1 MATFVSGA
9 ELSKVSAFDLHGYSD
24 TEINWRV
31 VEGYGRLIAASGAAL
46 DVTLDCVVRRIDARG
61 RRIRVETG
69 AGAVDCDQVIVTIPT
84 SVLAAGAIEFLPA
97 LPEKLNAASRLPL
110 GFNDKLFLSLTRA
123 EEFEKDSRVFGRTD
137 TVATAAYHMRP
148 FGRAQIE
155 AYFGGSLAHELESAG
170 PESFFDFAKDQLVS
184 QFGHDFAKR
193 IRPLALHRW
202 GEDEFARGAYSY
214 AVPGHASD
222 RAMLATPVDDRIYF
236 AGEACSEHDFSTA
249 HGAWLTGIKAAEA
262 IIASH
267 GGK

>member
-1 MATFVSGA
+1 
-9 ELSKVSAFDLHGYSD
+9 
-24 TEINWRV
+24 
-31 VEGYGRLIAASGAAL
+31 
-46 DVTLDCVVRRIDARG
+46 
-61 RRIRVETG
+61 VETG

-97 LPEKLNAASRLPL
+97 LLEKLDAASRLPL

-155 AYFGGSLAHELESAG
+155 AYFGGSLARELESAG
-170 PESFFDFAKDQLVS
+170 PEAFFDFAKDQLVC

-202 GEDEFARGAYSY
+202 GEDEYARGAYSY

-222 RAMLATPVDDRIYF
+222 RAMLATPVDDRIHF

-262 IIASH
+262 IIASRR
-267 GGK
+267 GQ